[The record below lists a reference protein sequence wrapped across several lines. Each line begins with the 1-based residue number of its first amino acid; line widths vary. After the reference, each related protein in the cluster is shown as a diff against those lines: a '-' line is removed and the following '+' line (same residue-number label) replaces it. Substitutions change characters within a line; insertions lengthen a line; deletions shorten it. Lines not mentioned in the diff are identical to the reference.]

1 MQYENFELFPTVVTR
16 YSYDPDKIETIKE
29 ICKEIREK
37 TPKDSPEY
45 STNINEQGLHHYFN
59 QSGLSILHEIP
70 ELQELK
76 EWSQDCARHFL
87 TQVLDWKVEDD
98 NKMLITDS
106 WMNVCEE
113 RASQQDHNHHNCIVS
128 GTYYVHR
135 EEWVHSGIEFYHQN
149 IEMWPTLML
158 QRDWNDNSNK
168 YTRRVETLYPSS
180 GDLILWSSNLRHGY
194 YGMTNFWEGRT
205 TISMNFL
212 PQTIDN
218 GKYTFTIK
226 ER

>member
-1 MQYENFELFPTVVTR
+1 MQHENFELFPTVVTR
-16 YSYDPDKIETIKE
+16 YAYDPEKIETIKE

-70 ELQELK
+70 ELRELK
-76 EWSQDCARHFL
+76 EWSEECSRHFL

-149 IEMWPTLML
+149 IEMWPTIML
-158 QRDWNDNSNK
+158 QRDWDDNSNK

>member
-59 QSGLSILHEIP
+59 QSGLSILHEIS
-70 ELQELK
+70 ELQELR

-158 QRDWNDNSNK
+158 QRDWDDNSNK